1 MQKLRSFLQ
10 LGFSPFLH
18 LFLAGIFVLSFTTPL
33 FAYETSISALYK
45 SLDPKSIAK
54 QLAFFEL
61 YPQTIEGK
69 KALKRAFFLLKEN
82 QEKALVLPK
91 LDFSF
96 LIKAVNNIEPTSE
109 LDLTEDELVFI
120 EKLSQKLCNR
130 KLKTFNS
137 FQEANFLKAAPHE
150 IDLSRALLV
159 AQIGDSEKAQKKIR
173 LYDAT
178 LDLMALQI
186 KAKLSENS
194 THQEKI
200 KAISDF
206 IFFEMGFAFPPH
218 STYSQEID
226 SFTYL
231 PSVIDS
237 KKGVCLGI
245 SILYLC
251 LSQRLD
257 LPLEI
262 ITPPGHIFLRYAL
275 AEEPLNIETT
285 MRGVHIPDERY
296 LGIELKKLP
305 RRNLK
310 ETIGLAFIN
319 AASIFLKDQKFDK
332 AAELYLKAKKYLPDD
347 PLIKEL
353 LGFCYVFLK
362 KEKEG
367 KALLKASI
375 AVKDEYHFS
384 AHNLISDYL
393 EKRVNSDGILEFF
406 IPFEDTFKALENK
419 KQRLEKLLKKYPK
432 FKSGL
437 LLLASVYSEMGR
449 QKEAYKQLAA
459 YIALEPHDPTI
470 AFHLSEMALKRKDMS
485 AAWRYFAQAKENF
498 LKQGFEPFLIKSFY
512 FTLKKSALE

>member
-1 MQKLRSFLQ
+1 MHSFLRSCL
-10 LGFSPFLH
+10 FSL
-18 LFLAGIFVLSFTTPL
+18 LAFSFALPLALS
-33 FAYETSISALYK
+33 AYETSVSALYK

-61 YPQTIEGK
+61 YPLTPEGK

-82 QEKALVLPK
+82 QEKALTLPK

-109 LDLTEDELVFI
+109 LNLTEDELVFI

-137 FQEANFLKAAPHE
+137 FQEADFLNAAPQD

-159 AQIGDSEKAQKKIR
+159 AQIGSSPESQKKIR

-194 THQEKI
+194 THLEKI

-251 LSQRLD
+251 LAQRLD

-262 ITPPGHIFLRYAL
+262 ITPPGHIFLRYGL
-275 AEEPLNIETT
+275 QEEPLNIETT

-305 RRNLK
+305 RRDLK
-310 ETIGLAFIN
+310 ETVGLAFIN

-332 AAELYLKAKKYLPDD
+332 AADLYQKAQKYLPDD
-347 PLIKEL
+347 PLTKEL

-367 KALLKASI
+367 KALLKVSAS
-375 AVKDEYHFS
+375 VPDEYHFS
-384 AHNLISDYL
+384 KHNLISDYL
-393 EKRVNSDGILEFF
+393 EKRIDSNGILEFF
-406 IPFEDTFKALENK
+406 IPFEDTFKALEHK
-419 KQRLEKLLKKYPK
+419 KARLEKILKKYPK
-432 FKSGL
+432 FRSGL

-449 QKEAYKQLAA
+449 QKEAYRQLTQ
-459 YIALEPHDPTI
+459 YIVLEPNDPTI
-470 AFHLSEMALKRKDMS
+470 AFYLSEIAFRRKDLPS
-485 AAWRYFAQAKENF
+485 AWLYFAQAKKNF
-498 LKQGFEPFLIKSFY
+498 LNQGFEPTAIKSFY